1 MITSKSFTIKLD
13 KDTRI
18 YWVYNSMD
26 LAIASFKTLA
36 DAEYFIACKGKTK
49 KIYYYKGYT
58 IERNVITDDP
68 EESKPYY
75 TYCVYG
81 IDKSLPIGVC
91 LTERE
96 TKEFI
101 NKRISDYKEGRL

>member
-49 KIYYYKGYT
+49 RIYFYKGYT
-58 IERNVITDDP
+58 IERSVITDDP
-68 EESKPYY
+68 EETKPYY
-75 TYCVYG
+75 IYNIYG
-81 IDKSLPIGVC
+81 IDKSFLYNNEKICFHFSC
-91 LTERE
+91 LRQL
-96 TKEFI
+96 KF
-101 NKRISDYKEGRL
+101 RY

>member
-1 MITSKSFTIKLD
+1 MITSKQFTIRLD
-13 KDTRI
+13 KNTRL
-18 YWVYNSMD
+18 YWVYNSQD
-26 LAIASFKTLA
+26 LAIASFRTLA

-68 EESKPYY
+68 EETKPYY
-75 TYCVYG
+75 IYEIYG
-81 IDKSLPIGVC
+81 IDDIIPIEVC

-96 TKEFI
+96 TKQFI
-101 NKRISDYKEGRL
+101 NKRIKEAGK

>member
-68 EESKPYY
+68 EETKPYY

-81 IDKSLPIGVC
+81 IDKSLPIEVC

-96 TKEFI
+96 TKQFI
-101 NKRISDYKEGRL
+101 NKRIKEAGK